1 MHLGQVMSLS
11 YEEGGFLGYREC
23 TEFHES
29 YYQLANGNRNQ
40 SVKGLT
46 DLGSFDLVSDNLLPR
61 LLKK

>member
-11 YEEGGFLGYREC
+11 YEEGWFLGYREC

-29 YYQLANGNRNQ
+29 YYQLAKSNRNQ
-40 SVKGLT
+40 SAKGLT

>member
-29 YYQLANGNRNQ
+29 YYQLANGNRIQ
-40 SVKGLT
+40 LVKEWT
-46 DLGSFDLVSDNLLPR
+46 DLDSPESVSEKLQPR

>member
-29 YYQLANGNRNQ
+29 HYQLANGNRIPL
-40 SVKGLT
+40 VKEWT
-46 DLGSFDLVSDNLLPR
+46 DLDSPESVSDKL
-61 LLKK
+61 

>member
-1 MHLGQVMSLS
+1 MQLGQVMSLS
-11 YEEGGFLGYREC
+11 YEEGWFLGYREC

-29 YYQLANGNRNQ
+29 SYQLANGNRNQ

-46 DLGSFDLVSDNLLPR
+46 DLDSPELMSDKWQPR